1 MSGSLEG
8 LTPLEESLARLVPVQ
23 GGLSRDHVLFEA
35 GRASARPARA
45 WPLLAAG
52 SALTAAVLGVLLL
65 TRPGPQVIERTTIV
79 RVPESAPSPAPEKP
93 STGSP
98 VEKDEPSSPAF
109 ALGEPDHLRR
119 RQEVLRWGVE
129 VLPSA
134 PPRSPLLSPLTP
146 GSLRQFPDLPSTESK
161 LF

>member
-8 LTPLEESLARLVPVQ
+8 LTPLEESLARLVPAQ

-35 GRASARPARA
+35 GRASARPGRA

-52 SALTAAVLGVLLL
+52 SALAAAVLGVLLL
-65 TRPGPQVIERTTIV
+65 TRPGPQVIEHTIIV

-93 STGSP
+93 PAVTRG
-98 VEKDEPSSPAF
+98 EQAEPQSPAF
-109 ALGEPDHLRR
+109 ALGQSDHLRR
-119 RQEVLRWGVE
+119 RQEVLRWGVD
-129 VLPSA
+129 VLPTA
-134 PPRSPLLSPLTP
+134 PPRSPLAAPLSP
-146 GSLRQFPDLPSTESK
+146 GSLRQFPELPSTEAK